1 MWRGTGLVVLVFAL
15 GACRTP
21 VVRQVPEVAVV
32 KPLFGPVIGP
42 EVIAGRADVGGDVLL
57 LTGGVE
63 LVRINLAGRRAIRA
77 SIQIAPGEQCWGLAR
92 LSSGDM
98 FTLEGRR
105 TLTRLDSAGR
115 ILGRT
120 LLPVAHFGVFGV
132 ADRLIYQRADFTAPG
147 IALRAGSPDGAQ
159 TAWSTITTRA
169 FPTLARAS
177 AAALNMI
184 TCGATDGPER
194 ACWFPDEAAVALVA
208 DDGATRRRTLGGLE
222 TVSPE
227 VLLTSDNPRRPIRDA
242 YIDRRGDIWILS
254 SGAPPPGRPIVT
266 GGWILA
272 KYGGDG
278 LPKGLA
284 HLSEAVRL
292 ILRVEAARV
301 VVLAA
306 SGGVAE
312 VAGW

>member
-1 MWRGTGLVVLVFAL
+1 MCRVTGLVVLVAL

-21 VVRQVPEVAVV
+21 VVRQAPDLATVTS
-32 KPLFGPVIGP
+32 LFGPVIGP
-42 EVIAGRADVGGDVLL
+42 EVIGGRADVASEVLL
-57 LTGGVE
+57 LAGGMG
-63 LVRINLAGRRAIRA
+63 LVRIDLASRRAARA
-77 SIQIAPGEQCWGLAR
+77 SIQVAPGEECWGLAR
-92 LSSGDM
+92 LSSGDL

-105 TLTRLDSAGR
+105 TLARLDPGGR

-120 LLPVAHFGVFGV
+120 PLPMAHFGVFAV

-147 IALRAGSPDGAQ
+147 VALRAGSPDGVQ
-159 TAWSTITTRA
+159 TPWSAIATRA
-169 FPTLARAS
+169 FPALARAS

-208 DDGATRRRTLGGLE
+208 ENGATRRRPLSGLE

-242 YIDRRGDIWILS
+242 YVDRRGDLWILS
-254 SGAPPPGRPIVT
+254 SGTPPDGQPAVA

-278 LPKGLA
+278 LPKGHA
-284 HLSEAVRL
+284 RLSEAVRL

-301 VVLAA
+301 LVLAA
-306 SGGVAE
+306 SGRVAE
-312 VAGW
+312 VPGW